1 MPELLETGSKLTRV
15 AFIFNP
21 VSGTADPTAR
31 RSRLEALAHAAGLE
45 CPLAETDVERG
56 ALPLAERAV
65 RDGMERVLVSGGDG
79 SVAEAAA
86 VLAGTPVVLGVIPGG
101 TGNLLAINLGIP
113 ADPEAAVRLALHGQ
127 PCPTDVGRANGHV
140 FLIMAGMGA
149 DARMIRD
156 ADRELKQRLGFLAYF
171 VAALK
176 NLRQSRTSYR
186 ITVDGRTFRRLA
198 KTVLIANMGRITGGV
213 QLVPEAAP
221 ATGRLEVAVLRAR
234 TVWDLLR
241 VAVNALVG
249 ARSSRS
255 LLEIHHG
262 SHIVIE
268 TRRPQPVQVDGN
280 DIGSTSRL
288 EIVIEPGALQLVRP
302 PHHET
307 NPHKRLLSIAQ
318 TEAAWKCGSLV
329 AGAAVAACAVGY
341 LLWSQRKR
349 QRAPRHP
356 GR

>member
-1 MPELLETGSKLTRV
+1 MPELLESGCDLSRV

-21 VSGTADPTAR
+21 VSGTADPAAR

-45 CPLAETDVERG
+45 CRLEETDVKRG
-56 ALPLAERAV
+56 AQPLAERAV

-86 VLAGTPVVLGVIPGG
+86 VLAGTPVVLGVVPGG

-113 ADPEAAVRLALHGQ
+113 TDPEGAVQLALNGQ

-171 VAALK
+171 VAAFK
-176 NLRQSRTSYR
+176 NLSQSRTAYR
-186 ITVDGRTFRRLA
+186 ITIDGRTFRRLA
-198 KTVLIANMGRITGGV
+198 KTVLVANMGRITGGV

-234 TVWDLLR
+234 TLWDLLR
-241 VAVNALVG
+241 VAVNAVVG
-249 ARSSRS
+249 ARSSQS

-262 SHIVIE
+262 RHIVIE

-288 EIVIEPGALQLVRP
+288 EVFIEPGALQLVRP

-307 NPHKRLLSIAQ
+307 DPQKRLLSTAQ
-318 TEAAWKCGSLV
+318 TEAAWKYGPIA
-329 AGAAVAACAVGY
+329 AGAAVALCAAGY
-341 LLWSQRKR
+341 LLWRRQKR
-349 QRAPRHP
+349 
-356 GR
+356 GRSKS